1 MSRFVSFTVYGT
13 PVPKERH
20 RTMRRGR
27 RMISFTPERTVAYER
42 MVGDTAFAAMCVSFS
57 IKLHDSPLSWSAYA
71 LFDKPCG
78 LCTMVYRKMSKG
90 DLSNLTK
97 SIEDGMNKVVYTD
110 DRLVKVHHT
119 WMGES
124 KDDPRVD
131 VLVWELSPEELS
143 GSTVAAIL
151 ESKRNGNVR

>member
-1 MSRFVSFTVYGT
+1 MSRFVLFTVYGT

-27 RMISFTPERTVAYER
+27 RMISFTPERTVAYEKL
-42 MVGDTAFAAMCVSFS
+42 VGDEAAETMIFHYAMPFVGVG
-57 IKLHDSPLSWSAYA
+57 KAYE

-78 LCTMVYRKMSKG
+78 LCTMVYRKMAKG

-143 GSTVAAIL
+143 GETVRSIM

>member
-1 MSRFVSFTVYGT
+1 MSRFISFTVYGT

-27 RMISFTPERTVAYER
+27 RIVSFTPERTVAYEHL
-42 MVGDTAFAAMCVSFS
+42 VGVTACEAMLDGVRR
-57 IKLHDSPLSWSAYA
+57 
-71 LFDKPCG
+71 FDKPCG
-78 LCTMVYRKMSKG
+78 LCMMVYRKMAKG
-90 DLSNLTK
+90 DLDNLEK
-97 SIEDGMNKVVYTD
+97 SVKDGMNGMVYTD

-143 GSTVAAIL
+143 GETVRSIL

>member
-27 RMISFTPERTVAYER
+27 RMISFTPERTVAYEKL
-42 MVGDTAFAAMCVSFS
+42 VEQKAFHAMSGGFGM
-57 IKLHDSPLSWSAYA
+57 ILTGTPMGAYK
-71 LFDKPCG
+71 LFDVPCG
-78 LCTMVYRKMSKG
+78 LCMMVYRKMAKG
-90 DLSNLTK
+90 DLDNLEK
-97 SIEDGMNKVVYTD
+97 SVKDGMNKVVYTD

-131 VLVWELSPEELS
+131 VLVWELSAEELA
-143 GSTVAAIL
+143 GDTVRSIM
-151 ESKRNGNVR
+151 ESKRGNIR